1 MAQFNL
7 DAYKLALTAGTLT
20 VEEAGDGALHC
31 ADLYGDT
38 IAFMRG
44 KLKGKSA
51 DTVRATLLPVV
62 GKHYA
67 VPVIDGE
74 RKAKGTK
81 VLDKTAEKY
90 NTAKS
95 ALQRLVADIV
105 GASNGKG
112 EELEVPEHIMAL
124 AAKLAKACNEYEQAK
139 RLAATAVAA
148 AFAA

>member
-1 MAQFNL
+1 MSAFIN
-7 DAYKLALTAGTLT
+7 AINAALTAAHDYNDAIVKARECTE
-20 VEEAGDGALHC
+20 V
-31 ADLYGDT
+31 
-38 IAFMRG
+38 
-44 KLKGKSA
+44 KGKSEEA
-51 DTVRATLLPVV
+51 VRAAVLPIVA
-62 GKHYA
+62 KRYA

-124 AAKLAKACNEYEQAK
+124 AAKLAKACNEYEQARK
-139 RLAATAVAA
+139 LAATAVAA